1 LIHDLRANALRLSRG
16 IMCELT
22 ANLRPL
28 FDIWKAV
35 QLESEA
41 SVPAVQS
48 NRIFTAGCNAMP
60 GKMPGCGK

>member
-1 LIHDLRANALRLSRG
+1 MTSAQTLLRLSRG
-16 IMCELT
+16 IRCELT

-41 SVPAVQS
+41 SVSAVQS